1 MWILRRLLG
10 QVFARPTA
18 PPEPEQA
25 EQDSARAIERIRAL
39 ITQRSLDQALVLAR
53 EILER
58 EPERVDMLVLSGEI
72 LRRLR
77 RVEEAKLAYQRALV
91 LAPERHDA
99 WLDLGTCHYLEGDY
113 FWARFYYRHAVAL
126 APDDADVWNEL
137 GLVEI
142 LLGNYEKASESLNN
156 AVNIEPEHA
165 EAWNNLGLI
174 DARRGDVAAARRHFL
189 RATFIRPDYH
199 VALVNLGIAHCNLEE
214 LDQAEQVLGRVLAT
228 RPQATDALL
237 ALAGVRQDGGDLE
250 GAGELLERARQGA
263 PQDPAVLAAMSDLR
277 LRLGDGEGA
286 RDAARAA
293 LRADPEHADAE
304 LALAHAQLAH
314 EDFGAGWDSYEAR
327 LRANPGIA
335 RITPFPRW
343 QGEPL
348 AGRSIY
354 IHGEQGIGDEIM
366 FASCLPDLVARGAQ
380 CIVECQPRLRAL
392 FRRSFPSVRVIDSAR
407 ELQKAEGENPAV
419 DYASPIGSLP
429 RFLRRREAE
438 FPGAPY
444 LAADAEKRARWSARV
459 NGLGPGM
466 KVGIAWRGGLLRTG
480 RSQRSLTLADLSGLF
495 GLPQLHWVSLQH
507 RYRDDS
513 ESAEAGAADAPLA
526 VWPEAL
532 SDMDETA
539 ALVSS
544 LDLVITVCSSLVHL
558 CGALGRPAWVLTPYA
573 PPWRY
578 LRSGQTMPWY
588 RSVRL
593 YRQDLASDWAA
604 PLEAI
609 ARDLRQLASHP
620 AAMSCH

>member
-10 QVFARPTA
+10 QVLARPTT
-18 PPEPEQA
+18 PPEPRQA
-25 EQDSARAIERIRAL
+25 ERDAARAIERIRAL
-39 ITQRSLDQALVLAR
+39 IKERSLEQALAQAR
-53 EILER
+53 DILER
-58 EPERVDMLVLSGEI
+58 EPEHVDVLVLSGEI

-77 RVEEAKLAYQRALV
+77 SVEQAKLAYRRALV

-142 LLGNYEKASESLNN
+142 LLGNYEKASDSLNN

-174 DARRGDVAAARRHFL
+174 AARRGDVAAARRHFL
-189 RATFIRPDYH
+189 RATYIRPDYH
-199 VALVNLGIAHCNLEE
+199 VALVNLGIAHCNLEAIDE
-214 LDQAEQVLGRVLAT
+214 AEQVLGRALAI

-237 ALAGVRQDGGDLE
+237 ALAGARQDSGDLE
-250 GAGELLERARQGA
+250 GAGELLERALREA
-263 PQDPAVLAAMSDLR
+263 PQDPAVLAALSDLR
-277 LRLGDGEGA
+277 LHRGDGEGA
-286 RDAARAA
+286 RSAAHAA
-293 LRADPEHADAE
+293 LRADPEHAEAQ
-304 LALAHAQLAH
+304 LALAHARLAH
-314 EDFGAGWDSYEAR
+314 GDFGAGWDSYEAR
-327 LRANPGIA
+327 LRANPGIV

-354 IHGEQGIGDEIM
+354 LHGEQGIGDEIM
-366 FASCLPDLVARGAQ
+366 FASCLPDLVASGAQ

-392 FRRSFPSVRVIDSAR
+392 FRRSFPSIRVIDGAR
-407 ELQKAEGENPAV
+407 QLQTAEGESAAI
-419 DYASPIGSLP
+419 DYVAPIGSLP
-429 RFLRRREAE
+429 RFLRRREAD
-438 FPGAPY
+438 FPGTAY
-444 LAADAEKRARWSARV
+444 LAADGEKSARWSARV
-459 NGLGPGM
+459 KALGPGM

-480 RSQRSLTLADLSGLF
+480 RSQRSLTLADLSGLL
-495 GLPQLHWVSLQH
+495 GMPQLHWVSLQH
-507 RYRDDS
+507 RYRDDPEAAEP
-513 ESAEAGAADAPLA
+513 ESAPAPLA

-532 SDMDETA
+532 ADMDETA
-539 ALVSS
+539 ALVSA

-588 RSVRL
+588 GSVRL
-593 YRQDLASDWAA
+593 YRQGQASDWSGPIAA
-604 PLEAI
+604 V
-609 ARDLRQLASHP
+609 ARDLRHLRTP
-620 AAMSCH
+620 PEVISCH